1 MQLCSTIYCPLIDS
15 HVNRKETDKL
25 SKYKDWRWRSAG
37 CGKWG
42 QKLCQL

>member
-1 MQLCSTIYCPLIDS
+1 MIKRRRDDLKINTKDT
-15 HVNRKETDKL
+15 EKL
-25 SKYKDWRWRSAG
+25 SKYKYLEMRSAG

>member
-1 MQLCSTIYCPLIDS
+1 MIHTAIPDDS
-15 HVNRKETDKL
+15 HINTKETEKL
-25 SKYKDWRWRSAG
+25 SKYNTKTWRTRSAG